1 MSDIHETL
9 LDNYEEAMD
18 MGMSIAEAMKWA
30 KEKTHG
36 YVDHGDIKLSE
47 VDILK
52 RNVADLQQELHEAQ
66 IKIKNQREVIESI
79 TKVMTMKQRDP
90 SWKWL
95 RALGH
100 KIVLA
105 TKGKMSYTRK
115 VKHKKVKEIE

>member
-18 MGMSIAEAMKWA
+18 MGMSVSEAMKWA

-36 YVDHGDIKLSE
+36 YIDHGDKKLSE
-47 VDILK
+47 IDILK

-90 SWKWL
+90 NWKWL

-105 TKGKMSYTRK
+105 KKGKKEYTRK
-115 VKHKKVKEIE
+115 VKHKLKEIK

>member
-18 MGMSIAEAMKWA
+18 MGMSVSEAMKWA

-36 YVDHGDIKLSE
+36 YIDHGDKKLSE
-47 VDILK
+47 IDILK

-79 TKVMTMKQRDP
+79 TKVLTMKQRDP
-90 SWKWL
+90 NWKWL

-100 KIVLA
+100 KIILA
-105 TKGKMSYTRK
+105 KKGKKEYTRK

>member
-1 MSDIHETL
+1 MGSTTLNKENNNMSDIHETL

-66 IKIKNQREVIESI
+66 IKIKNQRE
-79 TKVMTMKQRDP
+79 
-90 SWKWL
+90 
-95 RALGH
+95 ALEDVS
-100 KIVLA
+100 KILKA
-105 TKGKMSYTRK
+105 GLKRHEEET
-115 VKHKKVKEIE
+115 

>member
-18 MGMSIAEAMKWA
+18 MGMSVSEAMKWA

-36 YVDHGDIKLSE
+36 YIDHGDKKLSE
-47 VDILK
+47 IDILK

-90 SWKWL
+90 NWKWL

-100 KIVLA
+100 KIILA
-105 TKGKMSYTRK
+105 KKGKKEYTRK
-115 VKHKKVKEIE
+115 VKHKLKEIK

>member
-18 MGMSIAEAMKWA
+18 MVMSLSEAMKWA

-36 YVDHGDIKLSE
+36 YIDHGDKKLSE
-47 VDILK
+47 IDILK

-90 SWKWL
+90 NWKWL

-100 KIVLA
+100 KIILA
-105 TKGKMSYTRK
+105 KKGKKEYTRK

>member
-52 RNVADLQQELHEAQ
+52 RNVADLQQELHESQ
-66 IKIKNQREVIESI
+66 IKLKIREKLL
-79 TKVMTMKQRDP
+79 KV
-90 SWKWL
+90 L
-95 RALGH
+95 RKL
-100 KIVLA
+100 
-105 TKGKMSYTRK
+105 
-115 VKHKKVKEIE
+115 